1 MGAVCYTAQYC
12 QLTDN
17 VSPNVDK
24 SLSLSSY
31 FMAKD
36 PKLFYRHV
44 LNSLFSRDFSE
55 IRKSNKAG
63 AVSGGGTSLVDC
75 LVKGLGIGSPR
86 TLPPTEWQITDS
98 FRAVTW
104 AQLMK

>member
-1 MGAVCYTAQYC
+1 MLKIGWELFVTQLSIA

-24 SLSLSSY
+24 SLSLYSY
-31 FMAKD
+31 IVAKD

-63 AVSGGGTSLVDC
+63 AVSGDGSSLADS
-75 LVKGLGIGSPR
+75 LVKG
-86 TLPPTEWQITDS
+86 
-98 FRAVTW
+98 
-104 AQLMK
+104 